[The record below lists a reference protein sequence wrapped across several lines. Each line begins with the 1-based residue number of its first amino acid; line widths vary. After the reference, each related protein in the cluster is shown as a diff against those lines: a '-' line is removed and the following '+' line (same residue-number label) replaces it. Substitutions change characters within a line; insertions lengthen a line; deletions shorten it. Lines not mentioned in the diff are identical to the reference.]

1 MKLRIVLGVAS
12 LLFLATVQAGDV
24 LVYTGDGAL
33 NEGYTDFGAA
43 TGKIVDTQAVLPAD
57 LSGYDCIV
65 LPINANGFSDGTKAA
80 LDGYVN
86 AGGRI
91 MAVAEWNAF
100 PGGITTMND
109 LATYVG
115 ADLFVVSDAIDLGF
129 NTTANIHPS
138 PFTAG
143 VASIRYA
150 ATSEVQVFVGPHAHS
165 LVGTATTD
173 TTFIGVDRIGS
184 GAFFLFGDS
193 NVLSDNNGNGYVT
206 DDNGVFAANICDE
219 ADFLVVDIDIK
230 FCSDPNAFNCKKKGV
245 LPVTIFGTDDFD
257 VADID
262 ISSLQL
268 CTADLSACT
277 NAPLDWSTFDRGA
290 PSDAGVAQCAIDP
303 FTGLELDWTDNQ
315 DGYDDLD
322 VAFGASEVQAML
334 GSFCAD
340 DKGAISDPLII
351 VGNKLDG
358 TPLFSDP
365 VPNVGIDQLWKSN
378 K

>member
-12 LLFLATVQAGDV
+12 LLLLSSVQAGDV
-24 LVYTGDGAL
+24 LVYTGDGGL
-33 NEGYTDFGAA
+33 DEGYTDFGAA
-43 TGKIVDTQAVLPAD
+43 TGKTVVTQNTLPAD
-57 LSGYDCIV
+57 LSVFDCIV
-65 LPINANGFSDGTKAA
+65 LPVNANGFSDSTLTA

-86 AGGRI
+86 AGGRMI
-91 MAVAEWNAF
+91 AVAEWNAF
-100 PGGITTMND
+100 PGGITTMNN
-109 LATYVG
+109 LAAYVG
-115 ADLFVVSDAIDLGF
+115 ADLLVVSDDIDLGF
-129 NTTANIHPS
+129 HTTANIHPS

-143 VASIRYA
+143 VSSIRYA

-173 TTFIGVDRIGS
+173 TTFIGVDQIGS

-245 LPVTIFGTDDFD
+245 LPVTIFGTGDFD
-257 VADID
+257 VAQID
-262 ISSLQL
+262 IGSLQL
-268 CTADLSACT
+268 CTADFGACT
-277 NAPLDWSTFDRGA
+277 SAPRDWSTFDRGA
-290 PSDAGVAQCAIDP
+290 PSDAGAAQCAIDP
-303 FTGLELDWTDNQ
+303 LTGLELDWTDNQ

-322 VAFGASEVQAML
+322 VSFEASEVQAIL
-334 GSFCAD
+334 GSFCLE

-351 VGNKLDG
+351 TGTKLDG
-358 TPLFSDP
+358 TPFFSEP